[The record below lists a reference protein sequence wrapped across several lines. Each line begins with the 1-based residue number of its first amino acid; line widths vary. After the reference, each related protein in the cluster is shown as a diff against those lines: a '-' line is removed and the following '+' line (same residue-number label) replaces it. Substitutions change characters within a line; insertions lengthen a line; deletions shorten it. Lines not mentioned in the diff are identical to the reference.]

1 LEEKPMPQETASMES
16 SKVVKPVEMNWQ
28 RGGLRWK
35 ISTTFGGL
43 ILVLGILVIGI
54 VYYFTANALQ
64 RQVDLRSS
72 AIATNLA
79 DAAAGFVSRKSTLEL
94 DALVAK
100 YGRLDGLAYAFIQ
113 DPKGEVLASSMQPF
127 PVELKDAGGTAASS
141 RVTRVRGKSV
151 YETRSPLLD
160 GQLGIARVGLWAEAV
175 QGDMRSTLLP
185 IIGLIFA
192 CLLAGV
198 FFSIMLATKTIR
210 PILDLKAIA
219 DDIRR
224 GRLDTAVSVQSND
237 EVGELGRS
245 LERMRAS
252 LKAAMIRL
260 NRE

>member
-1 LEEKPMPQETASMES
+1 MES
-16 SKVVKPVEMNWQ
+16 SKIVKPLSLNWQ

-35 ISTTFGGL
+35 ISATFSGL
-43 ILVLGILVIGI
+43 MLVLGLFVIAI
-54 VYYFTANALQ
+54 VYYFTGAALQ
-64 RQVDLRSS
+64 KQVDLRAS

-100 YGRLDGLAYAFIQ
+100 YGRLDGVAYAFIQ
-113 DPKGEVLASSMQPF
+113 DPKGDLLASSMQPF
-127 PVELKDAGGTAASS
+127 PVELKDAGGTAESS
-141 RVTRVRGKSV
+141 RVTRLRGKSI

-160 GQLGIARVGLWAEAV
+160 GQLGLVRVGLWAETV
-175 QGDMRSTLLP
+175 QSDVRSTLLP
-185 IIGLIFA
+185 IIGLIVL
-192 CLLAGV
+192 CLVLGIAL
-198 FFSIMLATKTIR
+198 SIMLASKTIR

-219 DDIRR
+219 DDISR
-224 GRLDTAVSVQSND
+224 GHLDTTVSIQSND

-252 LKAAMIRL
+252 LKAAMSRL